1 MIKTIQNTSKYS
13 LDKLDLHF
21 FFDEKTPKSEG
32 KLYND
37 DGQSPNAFEKG
48 AYEILNFSNNSNDKT
63 VNLTIQT
70 ETGKSFQS
78 KDKEIHLIL
87 HNLNGKIKKVT
98 VDGKNITFINKGQT
112 IEIPVISKKGIT
124 NTILIQL

>member
-1 MIKTIQNTSKYS
+1 
-13 LDKLDLHF
+13 
-21 FFDEKTPKSEG
+21 
-32 KLYND
+32 
-37 DGQSPNAFEKG
+37 
-48 AYEILNFSNNSNDKT
+48 
-63 VNLTIQT
+63 LTIQT

-78 KDKEIHLIL
+78 KDKEINLIL